1 MSSRKLLQNR
11 SYYLEALQQ
20 HKRTV
25 ALIIAVMVTAPLFA
39 FTSLPPVEVIE
50 EVPHQVIE
58 TVQIPVLVN
67 KTIEVE
73 VNVTE

>member
-50 EVPHQVIE
+50 EVPVESGHDEPVDIIITEERVIRC
-58 TVQIPVLVN
+58 
-67 KTIEVE
+67 KK
-73 VNVTE
+73 